1 MEYNY
6 DASTKKDCWYLKICN
21 QDDCDV
27 EKFCIRHYKMSYLIN
42 KALLEGKQQYS
53 IPLYPDDIGKIVR
66 FGYGLI
72 SNHPFHDGNKRIG
85 ALVLLTLLELN
96 GYLINTTD
104 KELSDVIY
112 AVASGSDGKTY
123 EDLLAW
129 VNAHTGVAFS

>member
-1 MEYNY
+1 MITLTKEQVLLLHKAIY
-6 DASTKKDCWYLKICN
+6 DRYGGSFGVRDEGLLDSALEALFQTFGG
-21 QDDCDV
+21 QD
-27 EKFCIRHYKMSYLIN
+27 
-42 KALLEGKQQYS
+42 
-53 IPLYPDDIGKIVR
+53 LYPDDIGKIVR

-96 GYLINTTD
+96 GYLINATD

-112 AVASGSDGKTY
+112 AVASGSEGKTY

>member
-1 MEYNY
+1 MITLTKEQVLILHKAIY
-6 DASTKKDCWYLKICN
+6 DRYGGSYGVRDEGLLDSALEAPFQTFGG
-21 QDDCDV
+21 QD
-27 EKFCIRHYKMSYLIN
+27 
-42 KALLEGKQQYS
+42 
-53 IPLYPDDIGKIVR
+53 LYPGDMDKIVR

-72 SNHPFHDGNKRIG
+72 GNHPFHDGNKRIG

-123 EDLLAW
+123 EDLLSW
-129 VNAHTGVAFS
+129 VNAHTGVAFP

>member
-1 MEYNY
+1 MITLTKEQVLLLHKAIY
-6 DASTKKDCWYLKICN
+6 DRYGGSYGIR
-21 QDDCDV
+21 DDGLLD
-27 EKFCIRHYKMSYLIN
+27 S
-42 KALLEGKQQYS
+42 ALEAHSHTFGGQA
-53 IPLYPDDIGKIVR
+53 LYPDDIGKIVR